1 MKTAFLPHDA
11 IASLPISEAIDL
23 YEVIRA
29 KGIDHPQAL
38 REVAEL
44 VDRLV
49 DWEDILGPQIGAAV
63 ELIDRPLLL
72 AVLRLAVA
80 SRRKSS

>member
-1 MKTAFLPHDA
+1 MKTFLPNDA
-11 IASLPISEAIDL
+11 IASLPISEAVDL
-23 YEVIRA
+23 YEIIRS
-29 KGIDHPQAL
+29 KGLDHPHAL
-38 REVAEL
+38 REVVDL

-63 ELIDRPLLL
+63 ELIDRPILL

-80 SRRKSS
+80 ARRKSS